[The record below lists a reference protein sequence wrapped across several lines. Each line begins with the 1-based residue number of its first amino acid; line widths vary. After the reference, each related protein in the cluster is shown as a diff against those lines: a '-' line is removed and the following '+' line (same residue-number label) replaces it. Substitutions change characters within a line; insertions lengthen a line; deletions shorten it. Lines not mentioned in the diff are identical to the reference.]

1 MINKR
6 KQELEKYLKEIRTCS
21 YSMSRALQRDSE
33 DAEKMSLELMQSSMK
48 VIIALHKELQRLR
61 GG

>member
-6 KQELEKYLKEIRTCS
+6 KQEIEKYLKEVRTCS
-21 YSMSRALQRDSE
+21 YAMSKALQRDSVE
-33 DAEKMSLELMQSSMK
+33 SEKMSLELMQSSLK
-48 VIIALHKELQRLR
+48 VVVALHKELQRLR